1 MSTLITNDL
10 NEQASIWC
18 FFSICQI
25 TLMFCG
31 VLGSQVKS
39 GSAKGSRGAGS
50 LEERKHAKVQ

>member
-1 MSTLITNDL
+1 MSVYITDDL

-31 VLGSQVKS
+31 VLAMQMKGAAKPSTKSKGVKAS
-39 GSAKGSRGAGS
+39 
-50 LEERKHAKVQ
+50 

>member
-1 MSTLITNDL
+1 MSTLITDDL

-31 VLGSQVKS
+31 VLGLQMKGS
-39 GSAKGSRGAGS
+39 SAKEPPRSTSGKGVKAS
-50 LEERKHAKVQ
+50 